1 MADDKPII
9 VIKKKGGHGGHHGG
23 AWKVAYADFVTAM
36 MAFFMVMWLI
46 NSASDPVRQSIASYF
61 RKPGIFQSGS
71 GTPLQ
76 IGAAGILPDAPPPK
90 AYEKKNSQGNTF
102 ALLDKKSGTD
112 NEKSKGR
119 ITLKGEKDKGDGAE
133 KGVGVKT
140 PDNPK
145 DFEEAKYTSHGI
157 NLEKE
162 EVVKVADE
170 IKKQI
175 AESKELS
182 QLLGIVDVKVDA
194 DGLNIE
200 IMDTDRSSMFTLG
213 SARILPDAESAF
225 RKIGVILAKLPNTID
240 IVGHTDATPFPG
252 KNNGYSNWELSS
264 DRANAARRLLLAEG
278 VTATRIS
285 SVVGRADKELK
296 KKEAPNDASNRRI
309 TLKMRF
315 RQTVSIDLPKDP
327 SALDSINF
335 EEQKYQKDE
344 EEKIHSFSARQVL
357 TPGSPPGQKA
367 PEGKKTGTPEF
378 VGKDG
383 VIGNSPVIGPTD
395 HFANF

>member
-1 MADDKPII
+1 M
-9 VIKKKGGHGGHHGG
+9 
-23 AWKVAYADFVTAM
+23 
-36 MAFFMVMWLI
+36 
-46 NSASDPVRQSIASYF
+46 
-61 RKPGIFQSGS
+61 
-71 GTPLQ
+71 
-76 IGAAGILPDAPPPK
+76 
-90 AYEKKNSQGNTF
+90 
-102 ALLDKKSGTD
+102 
-112 NEKSKGR
+112 
-119 ITLKGEKDKGDGAE
+119 
-133 KGVGVKT
+133 GVKT